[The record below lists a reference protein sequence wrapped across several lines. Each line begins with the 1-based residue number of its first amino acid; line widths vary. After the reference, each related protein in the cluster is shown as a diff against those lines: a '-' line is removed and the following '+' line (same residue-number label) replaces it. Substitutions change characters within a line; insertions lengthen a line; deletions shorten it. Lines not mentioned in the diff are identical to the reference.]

1 MLYHLLF
8 EQLAGNFS
16 ALNVFRYLTF
26 RSVGSALTALLIA
39 FIVGPAL
46 IKWLENRQ
54 VGQTIR
60 DDPPERH
67 QEKAGTPTMGGVL
80 ILLAVLTSTLLWAEW
95 TNPYVWIVLGV
106 TVGCGLLGFADD
118 YTKAVRKKPE
128 GIRALTKLLWQIA
141 IACVAMIVLF
151 RLPGFDAQISLPLV
165 KDFHPSIGWA
175 YVPLA
180 AVFIVGFSNAVNLT
194 DGLDGL
200 AIGPT
205 MITAGVIGLFAYV
218 VGNSVIASYLELK
231 YVPGVG
237 TLAIILHRADRR
249 RARLLVVQRL
259 PRFPDH
265 GRHRRPRAGRSTQHR
280 SRHHPPGGRAGH
292 RRWDLLAR
300 DVLRHRAGGLVQAA
314 SAARLPYGA
323 DPPSLRAPGLAGATD
338 HRPLLDHLGDP
349 GAHCRLHVEAPMSYT
364 NRNQAELARALPDS
378 GVAGGETC

>member
-8 EQLAGNFS
+8 EQLASQFS

-39 FIVGPAL
+39 FIVGPTL
-46 IKWLENRQ
+46 IRWLENRQ

-106 TVGCGLLGFADD
+106 TLGCGLLGFADD
-118 YTKAVRKKPE
+118 YTKAVLKRPA

-141 IACVAMIVLF
+141 IASVAAIVLF
-151 RLPGFDAQISLPLV
+151 RRPGFDAQVSVPLV
-165 KDFHPSIGWA
+165 KGFHPYIGWV

-180 AVFIVGFSNAVNLT
+180 VVFIVGFSNAVNLT

-200 AIGPT
+200 AIGPS
-205 MITAGVIGLFAYV
+205 MITAGVIGLFSYV
-218 VGNSVIASYLELK
+218 VGNSVIADYLELK

-237 TLAIILHRADRR
+237 SLAIICTALIGAGLGFLWFNTYPASLIMGDTG
-249 RARLLVVQRL
+249 ALALGGALSTVAVVIRQEVV
-259 PRFPDH
+259 
-265 GRHRRPRAGRSTQHR
+265 
-280 SRHHPPGGRAGH
+280 
-292 RRWDLLAR
+292 LAI
-300 DVLRHRAGGLVQAA
+300 AGGIFLLEMFSVIVQVGSYKLRRQRVFRMAPIHHHYELRGWPEPQIIVRFWIVSVILGLVAV
-314 SAARLPYGA
+314 SMLK
-323 DPPSLRAPGLAGATD
+323 LR
-338 HRPLLDHLGDP
+338 
-349 GAHCRLHVEAPMSYT
+349 
-364 NRNQAELARALPDS
+364 
-378 GVAGGETC
+378 

>member
-8 EQLAGNFS
+8 EQLAGQFS

-39 FIVGPAL
+39 FIVGPTL

-95 TNPYVWIVLGV
+95 TNPYVWIVVGV

-118 YTKAVRKKPE
+118 YTKAVRKQPA
-128 GIRALTKLLWQIA
+128 GIRARTKLLWQIA
-141 IACVAMIVLF
+141 IACVATIVLF

-165 KDFHPSIGWA
+165 KDFHPSIGWL
-175 YVPLA
+175 YVPFA
-180 AVFIVGFSNAVNLT
+180 VVFIVGFSNAVNLT

-237 TLAIILHRADRR
+237 SLAIICTALIGAGLGFLWFNTYPASLIMGDTGALALGGALSTVAVIIRQE
-249 RARLLVVQRL
+249 VV
-259 PRFPDH
+259 
-265 GRHRRPRAGRSTQHR
+265 
-280 SRHHPPGGRAGH
+280 
-292 RRWDLLAR
+292 LA
-300 DVLRHRAGGLVQAA
+300 
-314 SAARLPYGA
+314 
-323 DPPSLRAPGLAGATD
+323 
-338 HRPLLDHLGDP
+338 
-349 GAHCRLHVEAPMSYT
+349 
-364 NRNQAELARALPDS
+364 
-378 GVAGGETC
+378 VAGGIFLVEMFSVIVQVASYKLRRRRVFRMAPIHHHYELRGWPEPQIIVRFWIVSVILGLVAISTLKLR

>member
-237 TLAIILHRADRR
+237 TLAIICTALIGAGLGFLWFNAYPASLIMGDTGALALGGALSTVAVIIRQEVVLAIAGGIFLLEMFSVIVQVASYKLRR
-249 RARLLVVQRL
+249 RRVFRMAPIHHHYELRGWPEPQIIV
-259 PRFPDH
+259 RFWIISVIL
-265 GRHRRPRAGRSTQHR
+265 GLIAVST
-280 SRHHPPGGRAGH
+280 
-292 RRWDLLAR
+292 LK
-300 DVLRHRAGGLVQAA
+300 LR
-314 SAARLPYGA
+314 
-323 DPPSLRAPGLAGATD
+323 
-338 HRPLLDHLGDP
+338 
-349 GAHCRLHVEAPMSYT
+349 
-364 NRNQAELARALPDS
+364 
-378 GVAGGETC
+378 